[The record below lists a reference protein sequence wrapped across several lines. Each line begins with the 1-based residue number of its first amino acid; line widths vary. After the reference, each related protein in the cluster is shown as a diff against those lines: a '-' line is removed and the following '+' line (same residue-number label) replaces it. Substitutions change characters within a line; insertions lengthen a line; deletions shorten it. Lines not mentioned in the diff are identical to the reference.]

1 METWQDRIK
10 GIRKSVRDKYK
21 KDDRA
26 KALWTEI
33 MKFNQYGTYTSLRKD
48 PNKQTKEKKEVSYR
62 IGTKATHHILDSR
75 CIKKEMATIIPSN
88 CNLTFEFPKYV
99 DNVATFDLSQYHK
112 LGTVNLS
119 ERFEHKVSQMK
130 ECIDGD
136 NYSSD
141 LCIKVRQNT
150 DHFWCKMLNK
160 NKSKSALR
168 IAMGVENSQYIMRY
182 RPSILIHHSTND
194 VVMIL
199 SGTNVGVGFCNFDP
213 NTSIK
218 GHKMLHFEDEY
229 MDQYQITFYGKKGI
243 TLWDIQIRCTVK
255 SKHPS
260 QPDTTTMLFDG
271 HVQYTHQTKCNK
283 KCTQSASNEHNHHK
297 KHSKRKKPRNQRSSP
312 SNNANP
318 KLNAQRMNRNNHPMK
333 KTNDMTKRRTS
344 KFAKKSK
351 SPVYLDPTRVCKQ
364 YVFGCTVQP
373 SKFDPELVC
382 GIELVILVG
391 FDEQDVKF
399 DDMMRLKESRYGEW
413 KDVYLIVACNDPNYP
428 PLKIGDKVFALHP
441 NRKHTSTP
449 VYHRAQI
456 RAKQNHRLMIDF
468 LDGSE
473 PCTNIE
479 TVPFTNVQTAN
490 PLITISQT
498 LVPQDHVPTVIR
510 RICVIGTA
518 AHDNAM
524 HDYRRKMQQLK
535 NNKKKSN
542 THPTQDASDQHQF
555 LIAYSRQY
563 PQIGFQYI
571 CNSKGEKDK
580 KFTCKCK
587 DVNSIRHC
595 DRQFGEKCHWM
606 RHCLETHVSKELSRR
621 FKCPYCAANATF
633 TRWTSVLRHCRK
645 QHSEREEPKKNTTN
659 NNHKDNTKEKKKKK
673 KKKPKRK
680 KNKSDKQEMDESGNS
695 NSDGTDGDSDSD
707 ED

>member
-1 METWQDRIK
+1 MSLLLDIIVSRVYFTDRIMET
-10 GIRKSVRDKYK
+10 RKPRMDK
-21 KDDRA
+21 
-26 KALWTEI
+26 
-33 MKFNQYGTYTSLRKD
+33 N
-48 PNKQTKEKKEVSYR
+48 
-62 IGTKATHHILDSR
+62 
-75 CIKKEMATIIPSN
+75 
-88 CNLTFEFPKYV
+88 
-99 DNVATFDLSQYHK
+99 
-112 LGTVNLS
+112 
-119 ERFEHKVSQMK
+119 
-130 ECIDGD
+130 
-136 NYSSD
+136 
-141 LCIKVRQNT
+141 
-150 DHFWCKMLNK
+150 
-160 NKSKSALR
+160 
-168 IAMGVENSQYIMRY
+168 
-182 RPSILIHHSTND
+182 
-194 VVMIL
+194 
-199 SGTNVGVGFCNFDP
+199 
-213 NTSIK
+213 
-218 GHKMLHFEDEY
+218 
-229 MDQYQITFYGKKGI
+229 
-243 TLWDIQIRCTVK
+243 
-255 SKHPS
+255 
-260 QPDTTTMLFDG
+260 DTT
-271 HVQYTHQTKCNK
+271 N
-283 KCTQSASNEHNHHK
+283 
-297 KHSKRKKPRNQRSSP
+297 
-312 SNNANP
+312 SNNARQTDEVVSSEIEN
-318 KLNAQRMNRNNHPMK
+318 
-333 KTNDMTKRRTS
+333 TKPRGN
-344 KFAKKSK
+344 KCAKKSK
-351 SPVYLDPTRVCKQ
+351 RPVFLDPTRFIRKQ
-364 YVFGCTVQP
+364 SVIGCTVQ
-373 SKFDPELVC
+373 S
-382 GIELVILVG
+382 GIALTILV
-391 FDEQDVKF
+391 DYNEQKVQFKDI
-399 DDMMRLKESRYGEW
+399 MGLKESGYRDW

>member
-33 MKFNQYGTYTSLRKD
+33 MKFNQYGTSLRKD

-168 IAMGVENSQYIMRY
+168 NTMGVENSRYIMRY

-391 FDEQDVKF
+391 FDEQAVKF

-428 PLKIGDKVFALHP
+428 PLKVGDNVFALLP
-441 NRKHTSTP
+441 NRNSTSTP

-456 RAKQNHRLMIDF
+456 RATPRRSNSYRWVIDF

-473 PCTNIE
+473 LYTNVKTAPFTKIE
-479 TVPFTNVQTAN
+479 TTTR
-490 PLITISQT
+490 LIWRPPTVMQ
-498 LVPQDHVPTVIR
+498 QDHVFTVIR
-510 RICVIGTA
+510 RICIIDTA
-518 AHDNAM
+518 VYHNA
-524 HDYRRKMQQLK
+524 MQQLK
-535 NNKKKSN
+535 CKKNRNINNTQSTHITQHADQANQGMDERGNNK
-542 THPTQDASDQHQF
+542 
-555 LIAYSRQY
+555 
-563 PQIGFQYI
+563 
-571 CNSKGEKDK
+571 
-580 KFTCKCK
+580 
-587 DVNSIRHC
+587 
-595 DRQFGEKCHWM
+595 
-606 RHCLETHVSKELSRR
+606 
-621 FKCPYCAANATF
+621 
-633 TRWTSVLRHCRK
+633 
-645 QHSEREEPKKNTTN
+645 
-659 NNHKDNTKEKKKKK
+659 
-673 KKKPKRK
+673 
-680 KNKSDKQEMDESGNS
+680 SG
-695 NSDGTDGDSDSD
+695 TDSDSG
-707 ED
+707 EDIPIMTSLPLKSCSKSKTQKSKHGASPRQKLNDKARDKGKALLLRSVPSTQRIQ